1 VTQRDIEVLHQRLEE
16 AHRTMAHAK
25 DQLDRIE
32 ELASA
37 TNGRVRELE
46 LWRARWQGA
55 ATATRFA
62 WLLAGGAITAIL
74 IDVIRNMAGG

>member
-1 VTQRDIEVLHQRLEE
+1 MTQRDIEVLHARLEE
-16 AHRTMAHAK
+16 AHRTMENAK
-25 DQLDRIE
+25 AQLDRIE

-37 TNGRVRELE
+37 TNGRVRDLE

-62 WLLAGGAITAIL
+62 WLLAGGAVTAII
-74 IDVIRNMAGG
+74 IDIVRNFGG

>member
-1 VTQRDIEVLHQRLEE
+1 MTQRDIEVLHARVEE
-16 AHRTMAHAK
+16 AHKTMEHVK
-25 DQLDRIE
+25 EQLDRIE

-62 WLLAGGAITAIL
+62 WLLAGGAVTAII
-74 IDVIRNMAGG
+74 IDIVRNFGG

>member
-1 VTQRDIEVLHQRLEE
+1 MTQRDIEVLHARLEE
-16 AHRTMAHAK
+16 AHKTMEHAK
-25 DQLDRIE
+25 EQLDRIE

-62 WLLAGGAITAIL
+62 WLLAGGAVTAII
-74 IDVIRNMAGG
+74 IDIVRNFGG